1 MSEPRPKPSAETSR
15 PSRRL
20 GLAPKV
26 IASLTIVVAGIAS
39 VSAWID
45 LRNQESLLL
54 EEMVRSADQLSNT
67 IVSATWQAMLVD
79 QRQAAYEVMQTVG
92 RQEGIEKI
100 RIFNKEGRVMF
111 STGGDGGMFV
121 DKRAEACD
129 LCHQQEEPLV
139 HVDVPTRSRIFSQ
152 RPGRRTLGIITP
164 IYNEDACS
172 RAECHAHPPEINVLG
187 VLDVSMDLDPID
199 EQRIELR
206 KAALSRAL
214 IEILA
219 MALVIVFLTRRLVGK
234 PIRRLI
240 RATRSISAGDLE
252 PGPHPPRFVGAPDE
266 LGELQ
271 IAFEEMRR
279 RLGEAM
285 VEINSFTR
293 ELEVKVDERTAQLEA
308 TREQLVR
315 TERLASLGRLAATV
329 AHEINNPIAG
339 ILNLSRLMER
349 IIGNQGIPAERVPDV
364 REYLAQVT
372 HETGRIGRIVTDLLS
387 FSRQSRPTIEPVN
400 LTDLVRRSTSILTPK
415 LRLRDLRLECVVD
428 PGLAPVSC
436 DAQQIEQV
444 LINLV
449 VNAAEASP
457 DGATLRVRVGPA
469 PGGAFIEIEDHGS
482 GIEPEALGRI
492 FEPFF
497 TTKDDGK
504 GVGLGLAVAYGIVEA
519 HGGTID
525 VRSAV
530 GKGTTFR
537 VVLPTERPRADAD
550 GNPTPMEGTP

>member
-1 MSEPRPKPSAETSR
+1 MSDPQTPSSR
-15 PSRRL
+15 PDRTGRRV

-26 IASLTIVVAGIAS
+26 IASLTIVVAAIAA

-45 LRNQESLLL
+45 LRNQETLLL
-54 EEMVRSADQLSNT
+54 DEMVRGADQLSNT
-67 IVSATWQAMLVD
+67 IVSATWQAMLLD

-92 RQEGIEKI
+92 RQDGIEKI

-111 STGGDGGMFV
+111 STGEDSGTFV

-129 LCHQQEEPLV
+129 LCHSQEQPLV
-139 HVDVPTRSRIFSQ
+139 HVDVPTRSRIFSM
-152 RPGRRTLGIITP
+152 RPGDRTLGIITP
-164 IYNEDACS
+164 IYNEPACS
-172 RAECHAHPPEINVLG
+172 RAECHAHPPEIHVLG
-187 VLDVSMDLDPID
+187 VLDVSMDLAPVDA
-199 EQRIELR
+199 QRIELR
-206 KAALSRAL
+206 KAAWSRAV

-219 MALVIVFLTRRLVGK
+219 MALVIVVLTRRLVGQ

-240 RATRSISAGDLE
+240 RATRSIGEGDLE
-252 PGPHPPRFVGAPDE
+252 SVPQVPRFQGAPDE

-271 IAFEEMRR
+271 LAFDEMRR
-279 RLGEAM
+279 RLRDAKD
-285 VEINSFTR
+285 EIERFTR
-293 ELEVKVDERTAQLEA
+293 DLEHKVDERTAQLA
-308 TREQLVR
+308 STREQMVR

-349 IIGNQGIPAERVPDV
+349 IIGEHGIPSERVPEV
-364 REYLAQVT
+364 RDYLNQVT

-387 FSRQSRPTIEPVN
+387 FARQTRPSIGPVD
-400 LTDLVRRSTSILTPK
+400 LVDLVRRSTSIVAPK
-415 LRLRDLRLECVVD
+415 LRMRDIRLEVSAA

-436 DAQQIEQV
+436 DAQQVEQV
-444 LINLV
+444 VINLV
-449 VNAAEASP
+449 MNAAEASP
-457 DGATLRVRVGPA
+457 DGSVVAIRMGPA
-469 PGGAFIEIEDHGS
+469 PGGAFLEIEDHGS
-482 GIEPEALGRI
+482 GIPPEALGRI

-504 GVGLGLAVAYGIVEA
+504 GVGLGLAVAYGIIEA

-530 GKGTTFR
+530 GEGTTFR
-537 VVLPTERPRADAD
+537 VVLPAERPAAEAKAPET
-550 GNPTPMEGTP
+550 GGEGTT

>member
-1 MSEPRPKPSAETSR
+1 MVDPASPDPERPA
-15 PSRRL
+15 RRV

-26 IASLTIVVAGIAS
+26 IGSLTIVIAVIAA

-45 LRNQESLLL
+45 LRNQENLLL
-54 EEMVRSADQLSNT
+54 EEMVRGADQLSNT
-67 IVSATWQAMLVD
+67 IVSATWQAMLLD
-79 QRQAAYEVMQTVG
+79 ERQAAYEVMQTVG

-111 STGGDGGMFV
+111 STGEDSGMFV

-129 LCHQQEEPLV
+129 LCHSQEQPLV
-139 HVDVPTRSRIFSQ
+139 HVDVPTRSRIFSML
-152 RPGRRTLGIITP
+152 PGRRTLGIITP
-164 IYNEDACS
+164 IYNEAACS

-187 VLDVSMDLDPID
+187 VLDVSMDLAPVDA
-199 EQRIELR
+199 QRHELR
-206 KAALSRAL
+206 QAALSRAV
-214 IEILA
+214 IEILL
-219 MALVIVFLTRRLVGK
+219 MALVIVVLTRRFVGA

-240 RATRSISAGDLE
+240 RATRSIGEGDLDARI
-252 PGPHPPRFVGAPDE
+252 HAPRFAGAPDE

-271 IAFEEMRR
+271 VAFEEMRA
-279 RLGEAM
+279 RLRDAKA
-285 VEINSFTR
+285 EIERFTR
-293 ELEVKVDERTAQLEA
+293 ELEDKVEERTAQLES

-349 IIGNQGIPAERVPDV
+349 IIDDHGIPQKRVPDV
-364 REYLAQVT
+364 REYLGQVT
-372 HETGRIGRIVTDLLS
+372 HETARIGSIVTDLLS
-387 FSRQSRPTIEPVN
+387 FARQSRPTIGPVD
-400 LTDLVRRSTSILTPK
+400 LADLVRRSVSIVTPK
-415 LRLRDLRLECVVD
+415 LRMRDIRLEVSAA

-457 DGATLRVRVGPA
+457 DGAMVAVRIGPA
-469 PGGAFIEIEDHGS
+469 KGGAFIEIEDHGS
-482 GIEPEALGRI
+482 GISPEEIGRI

-504 GVGLGLAVAYGIVEA
+504 GVGLGLAVAYGIIEA

-537 VVLPTERPRADAD
+537 VVLPTERPRPAKPGQD
-550 GNPTPMEGTP
+550 EGRDEAMT

>member
-1 MSEPRPKPSAETSR
+1 MSDPQLVPHDHSR
-15 PSRRL
+15 PTRRL

-26 IASLTIVVAGIAS
+26 IGSLTVVIACIAS

-45 LRNQESLLL
+45 LRNQEKVLL
-54 EEMVRSADQLSNT
+54 EEMVRGADQLSQT
-67 IVSATWQAMLVD
+67 IVSATWQAMLLD

-111 STGGDGGMFV
+111 STGADSGMFV

-129 LCHQQEEPLV
+129 LCHRQEEPLV
-139 HVDVPTRSRIFSQ
+139 NVDVPTRSRVFSIL
-152 RPGRRTLGIITP
+152 PGRRTLGIITP
-164 IYNEDACS
+164 IYNESACS
-172 RAECHAHPPEINVLG
+172 RSECHAHPPEINVLG
-187 VLDVSMDLDPID
+187 VLDVSMDLEAVDK
-199 EQRIELR
+199 QRVKLR
-206 KAALSRAL
+206 KAAWSRAA
-214 IEILA
+214 IEILL
-219 MALVIVFLTRRLVGK
+219 MALVIVVLTRRFVGK

-240 RATRSISAGDLE
+240 RASRSIGEGNLE
-252 PGPHPPRFVGAPDE
+252 SRLRAPQFAGAPDE
-266 LGELQ
+266 LGEMQ
-271 IAFEEMRR
+271 FAFEEMRS
-279 RLGEAM
+279 RLREAKGEI
-285 VEINSFTR
+285 ERFTR
-293 ELEVKVDERTAQLEA
+293 ELEQKVEQRTAQLES

-349 IIGNQGIPAERVPDV
+349 IIDEQGIPPNRVQDV
-364 REYLAQVT
+364 REYLSQVT
-372 HETGRIGRIVTDLLS
+372 HETSRIGSIVSDLLS
-387 FSRQSRPTIEPVN
+387 FARQSRPTIGPVD
-400 LTDLVRRSTSILTPK
+400 LPDLVRRSISIVAPK
-415 LRLRDLRLECVVD
+415 LRLRDIRLEVTTA

-436 DAQQIEQV
+436 DAQQVEQV

-457 DGATLRVRVGPA
+457 GGAMVEIRMGPA
-469 PGGAFIEIEDHGS
+469 PGGAYIEIEDHGS
-482 GIEPEALGRI
+482 GIPSEEMGRI

-504 GVGLGLAVAYGIVEA
+504 GVGLGLAVAYGIIEA

-525 VRSAV
+525 VRSAE
-530 GKGTTFR
+530 GKGTMFR
-537 VVLPTERPRADAD
+537 VVLPAERPSNAGAAPDSRQ
-550 GNPTPMEGTP
+550 EGTNT